1 MQLPE
6 SPAEIHLIAA
16 EGIETLRARLK
27 SIARE
32 HSDRIHKLNVL
43 QRKIVVSR
51 HAEAGLPGLA
61 GLSIEPD
68 LQKLLVDPT
77 HGL

>member
-1 MQLPE
+1 MPLPE

-16 EGIETLRARLK
+16 EGIETLRSRLK

-32 HSDRIHKLNVL
+32 HSDRIHRLHVL
-43 QRKIVVSR
+43 QRKIVGSR
-51 HAEAGLPGLA
+51 HGEVGLPGMN

-68 LQKLLVDPT
+68 LEKLLVNPT